1 MASIR
6 SLKKDINFLTSEL
19 VTQAYL
25 NQFLFKRISNEELA
39 KYIGDA
45 LDFRNK
51 FVEQT
56 NHPDGKDNPK
66 LVRVYYKNLRKDM
79 LEQFRSLYETLAQQ
93 LNEQSNQ

>member
-25 NQFLFKRISNEELA
+25 NQFLFKKISDKELA
-39 KYIGDA
+39 NYIGDA

-51 FVEQT
+51 YVEQT

-66 LVRVYYKNLRKDM
+66 LVRGYYKHLRKEM
-79 LEQFRSLYETLAQQ
+79 LKEFSKLYETLAQQ
-93 LNEQSNQ
+93 LNEQSAK

>member
-25 NQFLFKRISNEELA
+25 NQFLFKKISDEELA

-51 FVEQT
+51 FVERT
-56 NHPDGKDNPK
+56 NHPDGKDNPQ
-66 LVRVYYKNLRKDM
+66 LVRTYYKNLRKEM
-79 LEQFRSLYETLAQQ
+79 LEQFGSQYETLAQQ

>member
-25 NQFLFKRISNEELA
+25 NQFLFKKISDEELA
-39 KYIGDA
+39 KYIGEA

-51 FVEQT
+51 FIERT

-66 LVRVYYKNLRKDM
+66 MVRGYYKKMRKEM
-79 LEQFRSLYETLAQQ
+79 LEQFGTQYETLAQQ
-93 LNEQSNQ
+93 LNEQSKQ

>member
-6 SLKKDINFLTSEL
+6 LLKKDINFLTSEL

-25 NQFLFKRISNEELA
+25 NQFLFKKISDEELA

-51 FVEQT
+51 FVERA

-66 LVRVYYKNLRKDM
+66 MVKGYYKNLRKEM
-79 LEQFRSLYETLAQQ
+79 LEQFSGLYETLAQQ